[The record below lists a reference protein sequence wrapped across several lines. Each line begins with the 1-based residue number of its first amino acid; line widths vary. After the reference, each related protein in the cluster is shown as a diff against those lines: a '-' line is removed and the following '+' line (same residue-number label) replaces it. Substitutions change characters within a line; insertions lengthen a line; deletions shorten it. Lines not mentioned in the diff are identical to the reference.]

1 LKVALGQF
9 AVQPDWHE
17 NLDICFDLIKRAAGK
32 EADLLVLPEGILA
45 QDMADPDL
53 IPKTAQPLDGA
64 FITRLAAETLKY
76 PTLTIA
82 GCLPIPDG
90 KDRFYNTLLVIK
102 NGQIIAQYRKLHLY
116 DAFSHQESRSI
127 TAGDSLP
134 PLVEIAGFKVGLMIC
149 YDLRFPELAR
159 RLVLEG
165 ADALILPAAWVKGSG
180 KEAHWDILVKARAL
194 ENTCYMIAVGE
205 CGQRNIGNSMV
216 VDPLGVAIARA
227 GEEPALIM
235 AELFHKRIAHARDIL
250 PVLHNRRFLPP
261 KFI

>member
-1 LKVALGQF
+1 MKVALGQF

-17 NLDICFDLIKRAAGK
+17 NLGICFDLIKRAAGK